1 MRNRLCRMVKR
12 GQRPHFPSNI
22 LESVKNLMITLTF
35 QFFVEYKG
43 SNLVVIWGDDS
54 NFEL

>member
-1 MRNRLCRMVKR
+1 MRNWLCRMLKR
-12 GQRPHFPSNI
+12 GQRLHFPSNI

-43 SNLVVIWGDDS
+43 SNLVVIWGR
-54 NFEL
+54 